1 MAINN
6 PKELFVMLLS
16 DVWQGTQR
24 TTKIYQELG
33 QLAQDADVK
42 EALEARIFLSDKI
55 LNTLNEVFRL
65 IGEKPAKVNER
76 LHELFLEDF
85 HKELAEIKSPEAKRL
100 FILAR
105 AIGLVHLR
113 IAEYKVLIAAADLTG
128 HYAVGV
134 LLESCLADKL
144 AFVERTRRIIQER
157 VKQKFM
163 AA

>member
-6 PKELFVMLLS
+6 PKELFIMLLS

-24 TTKIYQELG
+24 TAKIYQELG

-42 EALEARIFLSDKI
+42 EALEARVFLSDKI
-55 LNTLNEVFRL
+55 LSTLNEVFRL
-65 IGEKPAKVNER
+65 IGEKPVKTNER
-76 LHELFLEDF
+76 LHELFIEDF
-85 HKELAEIKSPEAKRL
+85 RKELAEIKSPEAKRL
-100 FILAR
+100 FVLAR
-105 AIGLVHLR
+105 ATGLAHLR

-144 AFVERTRRIIQER
+144 AFIERTRRIIQER

-163 AA
+163 TA